1 MDDWIVENIR
11 DQDAFLIFLGFL
23 LLESMLVL
31 GLFELLRRL
40 LDDFTLSF
48 DKNFFDLLCFDSLG
62 LLFYLFLEM
71 MAVFTT
77 FYLFLSYFFI
87 YLGLLRDFGLDLLE
101 PLLFLLF

>member
-62 LLFYLFLEM
+62 LLFYFFLEM

-77 FYLFLSYFFI
+77 FYLLLSYFFI